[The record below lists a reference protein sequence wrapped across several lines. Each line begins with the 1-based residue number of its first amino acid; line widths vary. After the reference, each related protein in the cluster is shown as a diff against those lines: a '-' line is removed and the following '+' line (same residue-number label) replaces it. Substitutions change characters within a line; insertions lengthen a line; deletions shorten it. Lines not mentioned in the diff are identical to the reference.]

1 MKIFVEN
8 QKSLSFDVDGNLIL
22 NVAIAG
28 RKFRI
33 DMSDDYT
40 EGYLISEPVDTES
53 GEFTELD
60 KNKFGE
66 YSRAWKFL
74 YMTLPTAVV
83 VFQTGGAMDDR
94 SFYKVKRYEDSM
106 IFKLKENYYLD
117 NFTNKFV
124 EKE

>member
-40 EGYLISEPVDTES
+40 EGYLISEPVDTEF